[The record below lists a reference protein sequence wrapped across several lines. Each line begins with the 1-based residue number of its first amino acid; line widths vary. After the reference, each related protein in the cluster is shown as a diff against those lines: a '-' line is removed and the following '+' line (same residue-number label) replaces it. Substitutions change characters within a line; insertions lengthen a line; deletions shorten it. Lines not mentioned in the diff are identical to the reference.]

1 VCQIAVGVLI
11 ALASIVALAH
21 PAGER
26 SAGHAAAPGA
36 EPAKTPTTLGAA
48 IAVAQPREPAAV
60 PVRLRVPALHID
72 APLQHLGL
80 EPDGT
85 LEPPSAWN
93 VPGWYARGPR
103 PGDPG
108 PAVIA
113 GHVDSTAGP
122 AVFFSLRDLRRG
134 DAVLV
139 VDRRGTVHHFVV
151 DGVRSYPK
159 DRFPTASVYGPQPLP
174 VLRLITCTGAFDE
187 AARSY
192 VDNLVVSAHLA

>member
-1 VCQIAVGVLI
+1 
-11 ALASIVALAH
+11 
-21 PAGER
+21 
-26 SAGHAAAPGA
+26 
-36 EPAKTPTTLGAA
+36 
-48 IAVAQPREPAAV
+48 
-60 PVRLRVPALHID
+60 
-72 APLQHLGL
+72 
-80 EPDGT
+80 
-85 LEPPSAWN
+85 
-93 VPGWYARGPR
+93 
-103 PGDPG
+103 
-108 PAVIA
+108 VIA